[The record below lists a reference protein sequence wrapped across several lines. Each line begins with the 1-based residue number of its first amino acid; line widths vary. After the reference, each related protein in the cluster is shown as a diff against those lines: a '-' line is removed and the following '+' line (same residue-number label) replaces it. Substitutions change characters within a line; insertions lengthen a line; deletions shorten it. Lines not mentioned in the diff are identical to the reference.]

1 MIYLIG
7 SLRNPRIPEIAKALR
22 IVGHDIW
29 DDWFAAGEFADDAWR
44 DYEKGRGHDFAGALA
59 GEAAKHVLAFDR
71 THLDACDAA
80 ILVMPAG
87 KSGHLELGYVLGQGK
102 PGYILLDGEPER
114 YDVMAGLATGV
125 ATSLDALKDMIASKF
140 DVNAALRGKPTG
152 RGWYRSEE
160 NGGTVYDLFGY
171 RVVWDASLSRGYRY
185 EEVA

>member
-44 DYEKGRGHDFAGALA
+44 DYEKGKGHDFAQALA
-59 GEAAKHVLAFDR
+59 GEAAQHVLEFDKS
-71 THLDACDAA
+71 HLDLCDSA

-125 ATSLDALKDMIASKF
+125 ATSLDGLIEMLAPEPSADKGVLSLDDLSQVTKDVWEPYIKEMLGDYDRAIFRKASQ
-140 DVNAALRGKPTG
+140 
-152 RGWYRSEE
+152 
-160 NGGTVYDLFGY
+160 
-171 RVVWDASLSRGYRY
+171 
-185 EEVA
+185 